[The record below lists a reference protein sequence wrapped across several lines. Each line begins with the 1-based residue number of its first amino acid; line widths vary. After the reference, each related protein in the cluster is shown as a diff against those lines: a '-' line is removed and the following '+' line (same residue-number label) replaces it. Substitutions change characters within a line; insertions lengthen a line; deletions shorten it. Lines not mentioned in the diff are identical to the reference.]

1 MTSWT
6 PQAVLANV
14 TLHAAIEASPA
25 AFVSPNDAR
34 VEPVNAA
41 HPVHADFL
49 ARFTDPFGER
59 VRPTVLMVES
69 PAVVDYG
76 RAEAM
81 ASIRDILSVCV
92 VPRARARHIL
102 HKGGS
107 HVSYSRSFDFYP
119 WMVSRDNKHVVAGT
133 PVLTDLRNVS
143 CFAGQIASEVNLV
156 EVSPTHLDRP
166 LFGALLKRWRDA
178 YASQDLSPD
187 DTKLMRSLNMAFHA
201 SQPPAG
207 QGATVFDYG
216 RLLALWVSAL
226 EILVHTG
233 KCANKAKVLKHL
245 ESVVWLAKNCGDKAQ
260 DVCREIYRCRN
271 KFLHGDR
278 IDVPAVQPLMSRDSL
293 FGVAAPLYRMALAA
307 FLGLEREEP
316 RSPLDDVENLAKEI
330 AADADFRDY
339 QEDFETVILQCRT
352 R

>member
-25 AFVSPNDAR
+25 AFVPPNDAR
-34 VEPVNAA
+34 VESVNAA

-69 PAVVDYG
+69 PEVVDYG

-166 LFGALLKRWRDA
+166 LFGALLKRWR
-178 YASQDLSPD
+178 PI
-187 DTKLMRSLNMAFHA
+187 F
-201 SQPPAG
+201 P
-207 QGATVFDYG
+207 G
-216 RLLALWVSAL
+216 R
-226 EILVHTG
+226 
-233 KCANKAKVLKHL
+233 
-245 ESVVWLAKNCGDKAQ
+245 
-260 DVCREIYRCRN
+260 
-271 KFLHGDR
+271 
-278 IDVPAVQPLMSRDSL
+278 
-293 FGVAAPLYRMALAA
+293 
-307 FLGLEREEP
+307 
-316 RSPLDDVENLAKEI
+316 
-330 AADADFRDY
+330 
-339 QEDFETVILQCRT
+339 
-352 R
+352 